1 MNAFRHVI
9 IKALAV
15 TSCLCFVML
24 CNAQHQLLP
33 GDSSV
38 MVLPDSSNFV
48 TASVLV
54 ASPGQPIYSVFGH
67 CAIRMQCPAHHLD
80 FVYSQ
85 STNPDAS
92 DFFRFFAGKNE
103 IAVLAVPTE
112 QYLADFKRDGRGVKE
127 YKLNLTH
134 HEKQHLWQLLD
145 EAIMSNDPLHFDLLS
160 ENCVNM
166 TMVMIEQSL
175 IDEQFDAG
183 QLPEQMYWKDGDLL
197 RYYARHSSWAEFLFI
212 TFLGSDCDGSR
223 TLERKLAPEFIVP
236 VLQGAT
242 FVSGDGYRR
251 PVLTGEAKEILPQV
265 LNDHKAVVSPT
276 WFFVAMLVLVVVIT
290 LFELLK
296 GWHALAHITDVMLF
310 AFQTLLGLLLV
321 YTTFISSL
329 FGISWNWFLI
339 PFCPLAIVLW
349 LVMTKHRRSL
359 YFIFSVVLFIFI
371 LLTPVSSQIDLP
383 HQLITATFAVR
394 TASNAFKQFKP

>member
-1 MNAFRHVI
+1 MNVLRHII

-15 TSCLCFVML
+15 TSCLCFVVL
-24 CNAQHQLLP
+24 CHAQNQLQP

-54 ASPGQPIYSVFGH
+54 ASPGQPVYSIFGH

-127 YKLNLTH
+127 YELNLTH

-145 EAIMSNDPLHFDLLS
+145 EAIMSNDLLHFDLLS
-160 ENCVNM
+160 DNCVNM

-242 FVSGDGYRR
+242 FVSADGYRR
-251 PVLTGEAKEILPQV
+251 PVLKGEAQEILPQV
-265 LNDHKAVVSPT
+265 LNDSKAVVSPT
-276 WFFVAMLVLVVVIT
+276 WFFAALLALVVVIT
-290 LFELLK
+290 LLEWLK
-296 GWHALAHITDVMLF
+296 GWHALAHITDVVLF
-310 AFQTLLGLLLV
+310 AFQALVGLLLV
-321 YTTFISSL
+321 YTTFVSSL
-329 FGISWNWFLI
+329 FGILWNWFLI

-349 LVMTKHRRSL
+349 LAMTKHRRIL
-359 YFIFSVVLFIFI
+359 YFIFSVVLFIFV

-383 HQLITATFAVR
+383 HQLLVGTFVVR
-394 TASNAFKQFKP
+394 TVSNFMMKKS

>member
-1 MNAFRHVI
+1 MNVIRHII

-15 TSCLCFVML
+15 TSCLCFVVL
-24 CNAQHQLLP
+24 CHAQNQLQP

-127 YKLNLTH
+127 YELNLTH

-145 EAIMSNDPLHFDLLS
+145 EAIMSNDLLHFDLLS
-160 ENCVNM
+160 DNCVNM
-166 TMVMIEQSL
+166 TMVMIEQSKL
-175 IDEQFDAG
+175 QD
-183 QLPEQMYWKDGDLL
+183 K
-197 RYYARHSSWAEFLFI
+197 LF
-212 TFLGSDCDGSR
+212 
-223 TLERKLAPEFIVP
+223 
-236 VLQGAT
+236 
-242 FVSGDGYRR
+242 
-251 PVLTGEAKEILPQV
+251 
-265 LNDHKAVVSPT
+265 
-276 WFFVAMLVLVVVIT
+276 
-290 LFELLK
+290 
-296 GWHALAHITDVMLF
+296 LAHYL
-310 AFQTLLGLLLV
+310 
-321 YTTFISSL
+321 
-329 FGISWNWFLI
+329 
-339 PFCPLAIVLW
+339 
-349 LVMTKHRRSL
+349 KHQSME
-359 YFIFSVVLFIFI
+359 
-371 LLTPVSSQIDLP
+371 Q
-383 HQLITATFAVR
+383 QM
-394 TASNAFKQFKP
+394 Q

>member
-1 MNAFRHVI
+1 MNVIRHII

-15 TSCLCFVML
+15 TSCLCFVII
-24 CNAQHQLLP
+24 CNAQNELQP

-54 ASPGQPIYSVFGH
+54 ASPGQPIYSIFGH

-92 DFFRFFAGKNE
+92 NFLRFFAGDDE
-103 IAVLAVPTE
+103 MAVLSVQTE
-112 QYLADFKRDGRGVKE
+112 EYLAAYKCEGREVKQ
-127 YKLNLTH
+127 YNLNLSH
-134 HEKQHLWQLLD
+134 HEKQRLWMLLD
-145 EAIMSNDPLHFDLLS
+145 EAVINNEPLHFDLLS

-197 RYYARHSSWAEFLFI
+197 RYYARHSSWAEFLFV
-212 TFLGSDCDGSR
+212 TFAGSACDGAR

-242 FVSGDGYRR
+242 FVSADGYRR
-251 PVLTGEAKEILPQV
+251 PVLNGEAKELLPQL
-265 LNDHKAVVSPT
+265 LNDHKTLVSPT
-276 WFFVAMLVLVVVIT
+276 CFFAALLALVIVVTML
-290 LFELLK
+290 EWLK
-296 GWHALAHITDVMLF
+296 GWNVLAHIIDVVLF
-310 AFQTLLGLLLV
+310 SFQTLVGLLLV

-329 FGISWNWFLI
+329 FGTSWNWYLI

-349 LVMTKHRRSL
+349 LVMAKHRRTL

-371 LLTPVSSQIDLP
+371 LLTPVSKQIDLP
-383 HQLITATFAVR
+383 HQLVTLIFAVR
-394 TASNAFKQFKP
+394 TGSNYFLKK